1 MQICAH
7 ALGLVE
13 VALNSPMRVGKQT
26 VTLYIDARPAG
37 GRPSRRQTLSGVPT
51 SMSDENFAGKF
62 TTPPGSSHARK
73 LLWDASA
80 LIAVI
85 SISDAHHQAA
95 YELWVEHREVL
106 SIFPA
111 LAWFEYQAAAN
122 RLESEGT
129 QVTRFIYMIP
139 GRTRVLPIDD
149 SFIQRC
155 TQRKLIERFK
165 SLRGADLVYACAA
178 ALERA
183 TLVTFDQKLKSAFGW
198 DTLP

>member
-1 MQICAH
+1 MI
-7 ALGLVE
+7 
-13 VALNSPMRVGKQT
+13 N
-26 VTLYIDARPAG
+26 
-37 GRPSRRQTLSGVPT
+37 
-51 SMSDENFAGKF
+51 N
-62 TTPPGSSHARK
+62 
-73 LLWDASA
+73 
-80 LIAVI
+80 
-85 SISDAHHQAA
+85 SDAHHQAA

-111 LAWFEYQAAAN
+111 LAWFEYQAAVN
-122 RLESEGT
+122 RLKSEGA

-139 GRTRVLPIDD
+139 GRTHVLPIDD

-155 TQRKLIERFK
+155 TERKLIERFK